1 MEIILESFAGG
12 DVWFWAVAAL
22 GVVGAVALPVQLW
35 FESTGRRVSHIW
47 AWVVPA
53 SVAAV
58 SLGVTA
64 LRIGEAGAAASAA
77 PSGPASKMIAEGL
90 GAAIGISVLGALINA
105 LLCACIPLRTLY
117 SQHRREADEVES
129 RAVWGGIV
137 LVVSSLGAGIAT
149 YQIVAREMVQTGLL
163 LGVATLAV
171 GGFACAWL
179 SRQMPS
185 ALEHGPAA
193 KAAADRWSAAAGI
206 WLSTASAT
214 FSVAGLTFLSMV
226 VGIGATDP
234 ETEMQLLRRGAA
246 AVQNTSAAGSYLT
259 LAAMIAAGVTV
270 ASAGN
275 RALDSDAL
283 TTAGAIVLL
292 WLPAAGAFV
301 YVMQQMSS
309 VAGGV

>member
-1 MEIILESFAGG
+1 MQMILESFAEG

-22 GVVGAVALPVQLW
+22 GVVGAVAIPVQLW
-35 FESTGRRVSHIW
+35 FESTGRRVSHVW

-58 SLGVTA
+58 SLGVTG
-64 LRIGEAGAAASAA
+64 LRIQQAGAAALAV
-77 PSGPASKMIAEGL
+77 PSGPASKVVASGL
-90 GAAIGISVLGALINA
+90 GAAIAISVLGALVNT

-129 RAVWGGIV
+129 RAVWAGIV
-137 LVVSSLGAGIAT
+137 LVVAFLGAGIAT
-149 YQIVAREMVQTGLL
+149 YQVVERELVQTGLL
-163 LGVATLAV
+163 LGVVTLAV

-179 SRQMPS
+179 SREMPS
-185 ALEHGPAA
+185 ALELGPASG
-193 KAAADRWSAAAGI
+193 AAADRWSAAAGVWI
-206 WLSTASAT
+206 STAAAS

-226 VGIGATDP
+226 VGIGSTDP
-234 ETEMQLLRRGAA
+234 ETEMQMLRRGAA

-270 ASAGN
+270 ASAGS
-275 RALDSDAL
+275 RALDRDAL
-283 TTAGAIVLL
+283 TTAGAILLL

-309 VAGGV
+309 VAGGM